1 MLIADEPTTA
11 LDVTVQ
17 AEILKLIRD
26 LKDRFD
32 SGIVLI
38 THDMGV
44 VADMADRVLVM
55 NDGRIVEQG
64 PTRQIFNDP
73 QHPYTQQLLAAV
85 PHFGTHSPET
95 AASGTPAPAATPQ
108 EAAAPAATPQEAA
121 APGAAVESVLE
132 LTNLVLEYPKR
143 GSQPVF
149 RAIDDVS
156 FSVGKGEIV
165 GLVGESGSGK
175 TTIGRAA
182 VGLLPI
188 HSGSLKVAGVEM
200 AGVKPK

>member
-1 MLIADEPTTA
+1 PTTA

-55 NDGRIVEQG
+55 KDGRIVEQG

-73 QHPYTQQLLAAV
+73 QHPYTQQLLAAG

-95 AASGTPAPAATPQ
+95 AASGTP
-108 EAAAPAATPQEAA
+108 APAATPQEAA

>member
-1 MLIADEPTTA
+1 
-11 LDVTVQ
+11 
-17 AEILKLIRD
+17 
-26 LKDRFD
+26 
-32 SGIVLI
+32 
-38 THDMGV
+38 
-44 VADMADRVLVM
+44 
-55 NDGRIVEQG
+55 
-64 PTRQIFNDP
+64 
-73 QHPYTQQLLAAV
+73 
-85 PHFGTHSPET
+85 
-95 AASGTPAPAATPQ
+95 PQ

-121 APGAAVESVLE
+121 APGAVVESVLE

-200 AGVKPK
+200 AGVKPKDLKPLRRKVGIVFQDPGSSLNPRFPIGESIGEPLQLHATPT